1 MIIPTK
7 RWRTFSSP
15 DASALLARSLHGPY
29 VMPLEFMSAQAAN
42 PDQAE
47 PLGPDDIDP
56 VDQTDVDPE
65 VFDEPVTGENDD
77 QEPAPR

>member
-15 DASALLARSLHGPY
+15 NASALLARSLHGPY
-29 VMPLEFMSAQAAN
+29 VMPSGFMSVQAGN
-42 PDQAE
+42 LDQAE

-65 VFDEPVTGENDD
+65 VFDEPVTGEDDD
-77 QEPAPR
+77 QAPVPK